1 MKNAQFYL
9 GANSI
14 LPHRRKNAQAVEF
27 TVSVTIRWMWC
38 DINNNNYNNNIAG
51 DGKDYNNVIL

>member
-1 MKNAQFYL
+1 MENAQFYF
-9 GANSI
+9 GVNSI
-14 LPHRRKNAQAVEF
+14 LSYRRKNAQAVEF
-27 TVSVTIRWMWC
+27 TVTVTIRWQWC

>member
-1 MKNAQFYL
+1 M

-27 TVSVTIRWMWC
+27 TVSVTRRWLWC

-51 DGKDYNNVIL
+51 DGKDYNNDIL